1 MKTVADY
8 IKFLEEHPSITDSNE
23 IYLCM
28 RNVSDYVEFLEYQ
41 PCVKEKNKK
50 YAEDIFSLPKKTR
63 NDVLFLLESEAF
75 GNLNHI
81 VELVETCR
89 TNKIKINR
97 LDKDIIKLYCEF
109 KISAIEITQ
118 EIRKKDMNRLTPQY
132 YEAPCKISNS
142 DAVNKLKGNK

>member
-23 IYLCM
+23 
-28 RNVSDYVEFLEYQ
+28 
-41 PCVKEKNKK
+41 K

>member
-23 IYLCM
+23 
-28 RNVSDYVEFLEYQ
+28 
-41 PCVKEKNKK
+41 K
-50 YAEDIFSLPKKTR
+50 YAEDILSLPKKTR